1 MASTDELLE
10 RLLATAEEQL
20 RWQRAAVLP
29 EVRKTIEQTLTTT
42 QLRRAFEMSDGT
54 KASADIAKAVDAS
67 KQSMSGWT
75 RRWRDLGIAYDV
87 EGRRIKH
94 LTSLS
99 SLGLP
104 LEVDGDDGR
113 APATRRRTKKPTS

>member
-1 MASTDELLE
+1 MATTDELLAQ
-10 RLLATAEEQL
+10 LLDTAQEHL

-42 QLRRAFEMSDGT
+42 QLRRAFEMCDGT
-54 KASADIAKAVDAS
+54 KASADIAQSVGTS

-75 RRWRDLGIAYDV
+75 RRWRDLGIAYEV

-104 LEVDGDDGR
+104 LDVGGDDGA
-113 APATRRRTKKPTS
+113 APATRSRTKKPTS